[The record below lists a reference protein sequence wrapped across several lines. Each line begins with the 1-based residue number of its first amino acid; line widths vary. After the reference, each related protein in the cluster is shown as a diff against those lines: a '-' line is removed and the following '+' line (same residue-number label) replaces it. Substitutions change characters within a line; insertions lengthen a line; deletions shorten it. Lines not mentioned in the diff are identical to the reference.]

1 MQDKLKVFSHSS
13 KPGSLTIAI
22 LSLNEASIISDSLIS
37 AAFADQLVVIDS
49 GSTDG
54 TVDIAKSHGA
64 EVHTYLDW
72 QGFATQKNRALQHCL
87 CEYVFFLDCDEIIPP
102 KLASEIRAVVEQ
114 GSVNLGLIRWEDY
127 VFGKRLRGIHQTKG
141 VARLFKISDIKDFNG
156 KVHESAAF
164 RSEPSRL
171 LLQTPLVH
179 HSRRSVHQSL
189 LKLAQYS
196 QLAAIEIRESRAKS
210 GILTGAAHAFS
221 RFINLYFIKLSLL
234 SGAEGF
240 LYSLLIS
247 LEVFFK
253 YCAARFD
260 HGVEA
265 NTPARR

>member
-1 MQDKLKVFSHSS
+1 MQDTFKVLPNGS

-22 LSLNEASIISDSLIS
+22 LSFNEASIIHDSLKS
-37 AAFADQLVVIDS
+37 AAFADQLLLIDS
-49 GSTDG
+49 GSTDA
-54 TVDIAKSHGA
+54 TVDIARAHSA

-72 QGFATQKNRALQHCL
+72 QGFATQKNRALQHCV

-102 KLASEIRAVVEQ
+102 QLATEIRAVVEQ

-141 VARLFKISDIKDFNG
+141 VARLFKISDIKFFSG
-156 KVHESAAF
+156 KVHESAAL
-164 RSEPSRL
+164 RCEPNRL
-171 LLQTPLVH
+171 LMGTPLIH
-179 HSRRSVHQSL
+179 HSRRSIHQSL

-196 QLAAIEIRESRAKS
+196 QLAAIEIRDSRVKS
-210 GILTGAAHAFS
+210 GILTGTAHALS

-265 NTPARR
+265 NRPARR